1 MTGLTPFWAAY
12 LTLLA
17 FFFGACWG
25 SFLNVCIY
33 RIPREESVVTP
44 RSHCPGCGYMIAWYD
59 NIPLVSWLALR
70 ARCRKCGIHIS
81 ARYFLVELLTAVLFL
96 LVWNHYG
103 FDARTLVYWLA
114 MFGLVLATFVDIE
127 HMIIPDRCSIGG
139 MILGVLASLLVP
151 SLHGET
157 TLARGGLASAIG
169 LAAGFG
175 SLWVVGFIGKLIF
188 KKDAMGFGDVK
199 LMGAI
204 GAFLGAPAVLF
215 TIMLSAILGSVA
227 GGYLILSGRKEMQ
240 SRIPYGPY
248 IAAAAVV
255 WMLGGHGW
263 WEAYVRY
270 MVGTLR

>member
-1 MTGLTPFWAAY
+1 MSSLTPFWAAY

-25 SFLNVCIY
+25 SFLNVCIH
-33 RIPREESVVTP
+33 RIPREESVVAP
-44 RSHCPGCGYMIAWYD
+44 RSHCPGCGYMIPWFD

-70 ARCRKCGIHIS
+70 GRCRKCRMPIS
-81 ARYFLVELLTAVLFL
+81 PRYFLVELLTAVLFL
-96 LVWNHYG
+96 MTWNHYG
-103 FDARTLVYWLA
+103 FDWRTLVFWLA
-114 MFGLVLATFVDIE
+114 IFGLILATFVDLE

-139 MILGVLASLLVP
+139 MILGVLCSLAVP
-151 SLHGET
+151 SLHGQAT
-157 TLARGGLASAIG
+157 VLRSGVHSAIG
-169 LAAGFG
+169 LAVGFG
-175 SLWVVGFIGKLIF
+175 SLWLVGWVGKLIF

-215 TIMLSAILGSVA
+215 TIMLSAMLGSAA
-227 GGYLILSGRKEMQ
+227 GGYLILSGRKEWQ

-255 WMLGGHGW
+255 WILGGHGW
-263 WEAYVRY
+263 WEMYVRY
-270 MVGTLR
+270 MTGAR

>member
-270 MVGTLR
+270 MVGER

>member
-103 FDARTLVYWLA
+103 FDVRTLVY
-114 MFGLVLATFVDIE
+114 
-127 HMIIPDRCSIGG
+127 
-139 MILGVLASLLVP
+139 
-151 SLHGET
+151 
-157 TLARGGLASAIG
+157 
-169 LAAGFG
+169 
-175 SLWVVGFIGKLIF
+175 
-188 KKDAMGFGDVK
+188 
-199 LMGAI
+199 
-204 GAFLGAPAVLF
+204 
-215 TIMLSAILGSVA
+215 
-227 GGYLILSGRKEMQ
+227 
-240 SRIPYGPY
+240 
-248 IAAAAVV
+248 
-255 WMLGGHGW
+255 
-263 WEAYVRY
+263 
-270 MVGTLR
+270 